1 MIVSNVNWPKV
12 LYRVAFPDHFV
23 CMVEGDDDD
32 VVAVPLA
39 DRVIPSLDIVL
50 PLSIRLL
57 QILVYLTTVSFD
69 SIWTLLFGS
78 LLILLLVFF
87 FFAIK
92 MKENNKIQVA
102 SQKFDYRFYKYFFQ
116 F

>member
-32 VVAVPLA
+32 VVAIPLG

-69 SIWTLLFGS
+69 SIRTLLFGS
-78 LLILLLVFF
+78 L
-87 FFAIK
+87 
-92 MKENNKIQVA
+92 
-102 SQKFDYRFYKYFFQ
+102 
-116 F
+116 